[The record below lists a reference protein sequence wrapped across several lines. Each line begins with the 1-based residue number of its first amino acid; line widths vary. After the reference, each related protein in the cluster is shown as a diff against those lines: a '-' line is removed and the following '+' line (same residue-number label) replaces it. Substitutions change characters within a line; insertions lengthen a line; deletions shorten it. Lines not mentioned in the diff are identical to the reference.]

1 MTTAIQTTNQPQN
14 SFQQF
19 LAARKPHIA
28 QVLPKH
34 MTPERVVKVA
44 LTAYNRTP
52 ALANCSMQSIFM
64 AIMQAS
70 ELGLEPGGAL
80 GHVYLVPY
88 GNQCQFILGY
98 RGMIELARRSGE
110 IESLEAHVVHAND
123 AFEVEFGLETKL
135 RHKPCLSGEAGEMC
149 FVYALA
155 KLKGGA
161 IQFEVMTKSQVDAIK
176 NRSRASKNGPW
187 VTDYEEMA
195 RKSCVRRLFK
205 YLPVSCEK
213 IADALEAE
221 QGDYIDA
228 ELARP
233 AAEATP
239 EVPLAAPAEPAPAPA
254 NPSQRKGASLAAK
267 MKIATRKP
275 VQQSLGARARNVEQ
289 ASDGTQIA
297 VDPETGEVL
306 ECEPGSDGRAIDLS
320 EKKG

>member
-1 MTTAIQTTNQPQN
+1 MTTAIQAAQPQS

-34 MTPERVVKVA
+34 MTPDRVVKVA

-52 ALANCSMQSIFM
+52 QLASCSMQSIFM

-123 AFEVEFGLETKL
+123 MFDVEFGLETKL
-135 RHKPCLSGEAGEMC
+135 RHKPCLNGEAGELC

-161 IQFEVMTKSQVDAIK
+161 IQFEVMTKADIEAIK
-176 NRSRASKNGPW
+176 NRSRASRNGPW

-195 RKSCVRRLFK
+195 RKTVVRRLFK

-221 QGDYIDA
+221 QGDYIDG
-228 ELARP
+228 EWTR
-233 AAEATP
+233 ATASETTPPP
-239 EVPLAAPAEPAPAPA
+239 EHEPTPPPV
-254 NPSQRKGASLAAK
+254 NPTQRKGASLAAK
-267 MKIATRKP
+267 IAAKKP
-275 VQQSLGARARNVEQ
+275 VQQSLVGNARVRIVDQ
-289 ASDGTQIA
+289 ATDGSLTHT
-297 VDPETGEVL
+297 DPITGEVY
-306 ECEPGSDGRAIDLS
+306 ECEMGSDGIPRVK
-320 EKKG
+320 EQEGGHV

>member
-1 MTTAIQTTNQPQN
+1 MTTAIQTANQLPN

-19 LAARKPHIA
+19 LAVRKAHIA
-28 QVLPKH
+28 SVLPKH
-34 MTPERVVKVA
+34 MTPDRVVKVA

-52 ALANCSMQSIFM
+52 ALAQCSMQSIFM
-64 AIMQAS
+64 AVMQAS

-80 GHVYLVPY
+80 GQAYLVPY

-123 AFEVEFGLETKL
+123 TFEVEFGLETKL
-135 RHKPCLSGEAGEMC
+135 RHKPCLDGDAGEIC

-176 NRSRASKNGPW
+176 NRSRASRNGPW

-195 RKSCVRRLFK
+195 RKTVVRRLFK

-221 QGDYIDA
+221 QGDYVEAQIATPA
-228 ELARP
+228 E
-233 AAEATP
+233 EATVQTEP
-239 EVPLAAPAEPAPAPA
+239 TPPPAPKPGLRKSADLSAKLGSRRAP
-254 NPSQRKGASLAAK
+254 K
-267 MKIATRKP
+267 
-275 VQQSLGARARNVEQ
+275 QQSFVSQNESGVIRIIDQAPDGAL
-289 ASDGTQIA
+289 THT
-297 VDPETGEVL
+297 DPVTGEVH
-306 ECEPGSDGRAIDLS
+306 ECEIGPDGIPRVKDD
-320 EKKG
+320 